1 MFEAIIC
8 HFYFIVNTFVMLVS
22 FQFTN
27 QILYD
32 NMLLNTEEITMQ
44 EINERFIQ
52 LRKKLNMSQEE
63 IGNVIGTKRSGVS
76 NIENGIR
83 NVTEKHIKLLCYG
96 PINGQYINENWLR
109 TGEGGDENMFLKP
122 QKNELGSRAAAL
134 LGEKDPVF
142 EAFVE
147 TYSSLTPANRKV
159 LLDFSLKLLN
169 ALNDATNE

>member
-1 MFEAIIC
+1 M
-8 HFYFIVNTFVMLVS
+8 
-22 FQFTN
+22 
-27 QILYD
+27 
-32 NMLLNTEEITMQ
+32 
-44 EINERFIQ
+44 
-52 LRKKLNMSQEE
+52 
-63 IGNVIGTKRSGVS
+63 
-76 NIENGIR
+76 
-83 NVTEKHIKLLCYG
+83 LCYG

-122 QKNELGSRAAAL
+122 QKNDLVSRAATL